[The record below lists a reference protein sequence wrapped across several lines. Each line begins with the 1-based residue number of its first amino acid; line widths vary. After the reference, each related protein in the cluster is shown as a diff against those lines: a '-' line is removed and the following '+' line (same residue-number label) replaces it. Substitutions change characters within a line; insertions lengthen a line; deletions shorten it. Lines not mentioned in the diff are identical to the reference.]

1 MKTNPY
7 HIWTSLRSRPV
18 RTIVSIVAVGT
29 EVAMMLCFVGI
40 TSGILQDFG
49 RRVQGVGAD
58 AIIQPPNASLLLSLG
73 GASMPIKIRDKIL
86 ELKQVKQV
94 APVLVAVDTEKGF
107 DMIYG
112 VDFASFNALGHGF
125 RFLQGALPRSSNEVL
140 IDDFKSKSRGLGLG
154 SPVRLLGHDFT
165 VSGIVEHGRGARFFL
180 SMSTLQEMTG
190 SGDKVTLF
198 FVESRGNVPA
208 LLAELRQVF
217 AGYKILAVD
226 EYATL
231 MSTTNFSEIQ
241 LSLRIIVIL
250 AAFIGF
256 LIILMTMYTSVV
268 ERTAEIG
275 VRRVVG
281 AKRGDIM
288 RQMLSEAVA
297 LVVLGYLLG
306 IGATCLVKG
315 SLAVAKPT
323 LSILIR
329 TDWVAKS
336 GLIALASALL
346 GATYPAYHASRI
358 DPARAVAYE

>member
-1 MKTNPY
+1 VKTNVY
-7 HIWTSLRSRPV
+7 QIWISLLNRPV
-18 RTIVSIVAVGT
+18 RSVVSIVAIGI
-29 EVAMMLCFVGI
+29 EVAMMLSFVGI

-86 ELKQVKQV
+86 ELKQVKQA
-94 APVLVAVDTEKGF
+94 APVLVALDTEKGF

-112 VDFASFNALGHGF
+112 VDFTSFSGLGRGF
-125 RFLQGALPRSSNEVL
+125 RFVSGALPRSANEVL
-140 IDDFKSKSRGLGLG
+140 IDDFKSRSQGMKVGSR
-154 SPVRLLGHDFT
+154 VRLLGHDFT

-180 SMSTLQEMTG
+180 PISALQEITG

-198 FVESRGNVPA
+198 FVESRGDVPA
-208 LLAELRQVF
+208 LLAELKQIF

-241 LSLRIIVIL
+241 LSLRIIVFL
-250 AAFIGF
+250 AALIGF
-256 LIILMTMYTSVV
+256 LIILMTMYTSVMD
-268 ERTAEIG
+268 RITEIG

-281 AKRGDIM
+281 AKRRDIM
-288 RQMLSEAVA
+288 RQMLTEACA
-297 LVVLGYLLG
+297 LVLLGYLLG
-306 IGATCLVKG
+306 IGTTYLLKT
-315 SLAVAKPT
+315 SLAISKPT

-329 TDWVAKS
+329 PDWVAKS

-358 DPARAVAYE
+358 DPVRAVAYE